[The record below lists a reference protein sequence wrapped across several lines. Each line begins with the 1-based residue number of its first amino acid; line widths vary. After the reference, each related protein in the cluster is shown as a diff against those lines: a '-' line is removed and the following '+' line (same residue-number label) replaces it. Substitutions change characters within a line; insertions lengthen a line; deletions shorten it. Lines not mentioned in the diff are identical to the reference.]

1 MKKMI
6 FLFVVSFF
14 FISCEKKKKSGKVNF
29 IYVEK
34 ASGVFPYSSESS
46 IYEDLYLIET
56 DGDYT
61 NENVKKSID
70 SLFYEKRKCC
80 EIDSTIKYYS
90 FGIIEKTECT
100 EKYLSEGVN
109 DGCWKIYTEGEQER
123 DYKEALYKFYKRSS
137 SNKNHWIL
145 EWSLDSTFEK
155 DTIFCE

>member
-34 ASGVFPYSSESS
+34 KSGAFPYSSESS
-46 IYEDLYLIET
+46 FYRDLYLIET
-56 DGDYT
+56 DEDYT

-100 EKYLSEGVN
+100 EKYLQGIS

-123 DYKEALYKFYKRSS
+123 DYKKALYKFYKRSS

-145 EWSLDSTFEK
+145 DSKFEK